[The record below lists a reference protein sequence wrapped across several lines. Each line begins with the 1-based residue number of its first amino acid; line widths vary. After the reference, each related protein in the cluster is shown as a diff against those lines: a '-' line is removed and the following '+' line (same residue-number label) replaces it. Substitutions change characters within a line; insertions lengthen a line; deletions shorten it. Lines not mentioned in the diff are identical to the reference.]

1 MTGSVNK
8 VFDWKRRLGSQLQRD
23 KKKTVLLVVLLVTA
37 GTIGGRLVASKAFP
51 APAKAKAASED
62 SRGERLLPD
71 VSMMGPFAPSS
82 SKAPGAPRPD
92 AAARREEYL
101 TSLDRTITRDLFRP
115 SPELF
120 PPSGDD
126 RGASRRSAEDTRG
139 GQPSW
144 FRQVRSWVEQAGQA
158 RRDEAARAEA
168 VRAQAAALELQSTM
182 VGPSSSALING
193 HVLRKSAWINGFRV
207 KSIGSDSCVVTK
219 DGVDVVLHM
228 KE

>member
-8 VFDWKRRLGSQLQRD
+8 VSDWKRRLGSQLQRD
-23 KKKTVLLVVLLVTA
+23 KKKTALLVVLLVTA

-51 APAKAKAASED
+51 APAKAKGAPED

-71 VSMMGPFAPSS
+71 ASMTGPFAPSS
-82 SKAPGAPRPD
+82 STALSAPRPD

-101 TSLDRTITRDLFRP
+101 LSLDRAITRDLFKP

-126 RGASRRSAEDTRG
+126 RGASRRSAEDARG

-144 FRQVRSWVEQAGQA
+144 FRQVEAWVEQARQA
-158 RRDEAARAEA
+158 RRDEAARAKA

-182 VGPSSSALING
+182 VGPSASVLING
-193 HVLRKSAWINGFRV
+193 QVLRKSAWMNGFRV

-219 DGVDVVLHM
+219 DGVDVVLRM

>member
-1 MTGSVNK
+1 MTGRVNSVSG
-8 VFDWKRRLGSQLQRD
+8 WKRRLSDQLQRD
-23 KKKTVLLVVLLVTA
+23 KKKTALLVVLLVTA

-51 APAKAKAASED
+51 SPAKAKAAPED
-62 SRGERLLPD
+62 SRAERLLPD
-71 VSMMGPFAPSS
+71 LSMTGAFSPSS
-82 SKAPGAPRPD
+82 PRAPGAPRAD

-101 TSLDRTITRDLFRP
+101 ARLDRAITRDLFKP

-126 RGASRRSAEDTRG
+126 RVASRRSAEDARAS
-139 GQPSW
+139 QPSW
-144 FRQVRSWVEQAGQA
+144 SRQAEAWIEKA
-158 RRDEAARAEA
+158 RRARRAKAARAEA

-182 VGPSSSALING
+182 VGPSASALING
-193 HVLRKSAWINGFRV
+193 QVLRKSDWINGFRV
-207 KSIGSDSCVVTK
+207 KSIGADSCVVTK

>member
-1 MTGSVNK
+1 MTGSVNS
-8 VFDWKRRLGSQLQRD
+8 VSDWKRRLGSVLQRD

-37 GTIGGRLVASKAFP
+37 GTIGGRLVVSKVFP
-51 APAKAKAASED
+51 APAEAKAAPKD

-71 VSMMGPFAPSS
+71 VSTMGRFAPSRLS
-82 SKAPGAPRPD
+82 APRPD

-101 TSLDRTITRDLFRP
+101 ASLDRTITRDLFRP

-126 RGASRRSAEDTRG
+126 PGASRRRAEDPRS

-144 FRQVRSWVEQAGQA
+144 FRQVGAWVEQARQA
-158 RRDEAARAEA
+158 RRDEAARAKA
-168 VRAQAAALELQSTM
+168 VRAQAAALDLQSTM
-182 VGPSSSALING
+182 VGPSASALING
-193 HVLRKSAWINGFRV
+193 RVLRKSALINGFRV
-207 KSIGSDSCVVTK
+207 KSIGADNCVVTK

-228 KE
+228 KK